1 MGRSIISY
9 YNRVAE
15 DAPVITASTAST
27 IYPAANAALNDHVR
41 VWRSTALA
49 SPTWWKADFAADVD
63 INFGAIPRF
72 HNIQSSATLRL
83 QANATDDWGAPTV
96 NELIT
101 VAAGKAVCKLFSAPQ
116 SYRWWRWAITD
127 LTNPDGYIEV
137 PLFWLGE
144 WQDLGMAFG
153 DEGGYIRR
161 PVVAGRGAAS
171 TILTRV
177 GSRIGPVVYEFEL
190 PWKFK
195 DSDRAIWEA
204 AMAYA
209 ATDPIVLALDRDD
222 LDDTA
227 YLVDWLGVHL
237 GSMQGRGEL
246 VLRKRTDGGDDSL
259 SETTMTFSECGAGVD
274 Q

>member
-1 MGRSIISY
+1 MALPLISY
-9 YNRVAE
+9 YNRLAE
-15 DAPVITASTAST
+15 DAPVITSGTAAT
-27 IYPAANAALNDHVR
+27 GYPATNAALNDHVR
-41 VWRSTALA
+41 VWRPATLEAGR
-49 SPTWWKADFAADVD
+49 WWKADFGSAVN
-63 INFGAIPRF
+63 INFAFVPRF
-72 HNIQSSATLRL
+72 HNLQTDAALRVEGHDS
-83 QANATDDWGAPTV
+83 DDWGEPTV
-96 NELIT
+96 NEAFT
-101 VAAGKAVCKLFSAPQ
+101 VIAGKAACKKFTGGSL
-116 SYRWWRWAITD
+116 RWWRWVITD
-127 LTNPDGYIEV
+127 TTNPDGFIEI

-144 WQDLGMAFG
+144 WQNLEMAFG
-153 DEGGYIRR
+153 DEGGYLRR

-177 GSRIGPVVYEFEL
+177 GSRIGPVLYEFDL

-209 ATDPIVLALDRDD
+209 ATDPIVLALNRDD
-222 LDDTA
+222 LDDTT

-259 SETTMTFSECGAGVD
+259 SETTMVFSECGAGVD